1 MIPYIVINEIEP
13 VVSHDSF
20 GNFKRHEYHFPNGY
34 GASVICNSLSYGLE
48 LAVLKNLDEK
58 WQLCYTSP
66 ITNDVV
72 GYIDGTEE
80 LTELLEKIYNLQGG
94 VK

>member
-1 MIPYIVINEIEP
+1 MIPYIVINGIEP
-13 VVSHDSF
+13 AVFHDSF
-20 GNFKRHEYHFPNGY
+20 GSLKRHEYHFPNGY
-34 GASVICNSLSYGLE
+34 GASVIYNSFSYGLE

-72 GYIDGTEE
+72 GYIDGKEE
-80 LTELLEKIYNLQGG
+80 LTELLTKIYNLQGG